1 MTKID
6 SDTAKKILKSKEE
19 KCEIISNILNGEK
32 HHTDKGYEVDS
43 LDKLKDNKDRN
54 NVQQ

>member
-1 MTKID
+1 MTKIN

-19 KCEIISNILNGEK
+19 KSEIISNILNGEK

-43 LDKLKDNKDRN
+43 LDKLKDNRDRN
-54 NVQQ
+54 NGS